1 MAVNWERIRFLYRSD
16 VGRIDGA
23 TWRVGARLLAA
34 VLVTFTAP
42 WIVLAPYTEHD
53 LAKSPLW
60 VPMTALAYAYLM
72 FYALVLL
79 LVSISFVNLSAKRF
93 RDLGRP
99 APLVLAGL
107 LPFCAFL
114 TGAAHWL
121 QPRVAEAMP
130 RWQVYPFDAALI
142 VAAVWTVVELGVRE
156 TKAPS

>member
-1 MAVNWERIRFLYRSD
+1 MAVDWERIRFLYRTD
-16 VGRIDGA
+16 VGRIDRA
-23 TWRVGARLLAA
+23 TWRRGALWLLAA
-34 VLVTFTAP
+34 
-42 WIVLAPYTEHD
+42 LAPLTVIWFALEPYSAHD

-72 FYALVLL
+72 FYAFILL

-99 APLVLAGL
+99 APLGLAGL
-107 LPFCAFL
+107 PPFCVFL
-114 TGAAHWL
+114 AGAAHWL

-130 RWQVYPFDAALI
+130 RWQVYPFDAAL
-142 VAAVWTVVELGVRE
+142 VAVALWTVVELGVRE